1 MRNQLNWRFRTYTS
15 EAGLSL
21 TASKLTKIFLVFS
34 LCFAV
39 RTVCADEP
47 SEVFLK
53 GLYEETVTGDLER
66 AISFFRL
73 TARDAHNKRLAARA
87 LYRLARCLEKLGKVD
102 EACETLTALIKKFPD
117 DELAPSTSQ
126 TLSRLA
132 PPKADRTKWIT
143 LCRQQS
149 GSLKEAQNSVRS
161 RTDYIK
167 SVSDEKAVLLVMD
180 TKKQFSITDSSNLKE
195 LVKEALAQKL
205 VARYITSRVFALG
218 VGFYRNLQYEKA
230 ESQFSAAVALDSTF
244 APAKEYLEKTEFIL
258 GKRKTISPELLTSLS
273 ATSEDPIRA
282 ITKAAE
288 ELLSQG
294 QKLYDERK
302 YDSALEKFDIVE
314 SEIFYLSSELVTER
328 ISKMREKAALLGND
342 CLMNLFPAHTGEMR
356 ILREEREE
364 TGSAVKKALDALL
377 AAENELVQK
386 AQDALRRS
394 ADNAQK
400 SFELAQKLFQAGQ
413 LQKAKELLLQA
424 LSLDP
429 ANEAAK
435 TLLAKVE
442 ESLKQGR

>member
-1 MRNQLNWRFRTYTS
+1 M
-15 EAGLSL
+15 
-21 TASKLTKIFLVFS
+21 TASKLTKIFLIFS

-39 RTVCADEP
+39 RAVCADEP

-66 AISFFRL
+66 AIFFFRQA
-73 TARDAHNKRLAARA
+73 ARDAHDKRLAARA
-87 LYRLARCLEKLGKVD
+87 IYRLARCQEKLGKVD
-102 EACETLTALIKKFPD
+102 ESCETLTALIKKFPD
-117 DELAPSTSQ
+117 DELAPLTSQ

-132 PPKADRTKWIT
+132 PPKADGTKWIT
-143 LCRQQS
+143 LCRQQTD
-149 GSLKEAQNSVRS
+149 SLKEAQNSVRS
-161 RTDYIK
+161 RTDYIR
-167 SVSDEKAVLLVMD
+167 SVNDEKAVLLVMD

-195 LVKEALAQKL
+195 LVKEAVAQKL

-230 ESQFSAAVALDSTF
+230 ESLFSAAVALDSAF

-258 GKRKTISPELLTSLS
+258 GKRKTISPELLTGLS
-273 ATSEDPIRA
+273 ATGEDPIRA

-294 QKLYDERK
+294 QKFYDEKK

-328 ISKMREKAALLGND
+328 ISKIREKAGLLGHD
-342 CLMNLFPAHTGEMR
+342 CLMNLFPAQTGEMR
-356 ILREEREE
+356 IRREEREE

-377 AAENELVQK
+377 ATENELVQK

-394 ADNAQK
+394 ADSAQK
-400 SFELAQKLFQAGQ
+400 SYELAQKLIQAGQ
-413 LQKAKELLLQA
+413 LQKARELLLQA
-424 LSLDP
+424 LSLDS
-429 ANEAAK
+429 AYEAAK

-442 ESLKQGR
+442 ESLKQNEKK